1 MTTDQNHD
9 IKAGAAPKA
18 QAKKAKPVKAAKRK
32 VPTRDIKARDSQA
45 PAPGPFALAMACASM
60 QEEPIP
66 HSYVRAIVTV
76 DGGVLILNGDQL
88 IHELEQDAA
97 RAVWGLA

>member
-9 IKAGAAPKA
+9 IKAGA

-32 VPTRDIKARDSQA
+32 VHRAHIMARDSQA
-45 PAPGPFALAMACASM
+45 PAPGPFALAM
-60 QEEPIP
+60 QEGPIP

-97 RAVWGLA
+97 LAVWGLA